1 MNLRTVLMLGS
12 FAAVIIVTVLALQS
26 ADGTAEA
33 GTAELSWKSFDEG
46 IALAKS
52 QNKKMLID
60 VYTDWCGWCKKMDKE
75 VYTDAKVKEILTA
88 KYVIVKLNAEA
99 DKQLTFNGTKLSHA
113 EFAQAIGVTGYP
125 ATAFFGSDGQPIT
138 LLPGYVEAGRFA
150 TILTFIGDDHY
161 KTTKFQDYVAKSG
174 KAN

>member
-1 MNLRTVLMLGS
+1 MNFRTVLMIGA
-12 FAAVIIVTVLALQS
+12 FVGVAIVAVLALQS
-26 ADGTAEA
+26 GDSSAQTN
-33 GTAELSWKSFDEG
+33 TAELSWKSFDEG

-60 VYTDWCGWCKKMDKE
+60 VYTDWCVWCKKMDKE
-75 VYTDAKVKEILTA
+75 VYTDAKVKEILNT
-88 KYVIVKLNAEA
+88 KFVLVKLNAES
-99 DKQLTFNGTKLSHA
+99 DKQLTYRGNKLSET
-113 EFAQAIGVTGYP
+113 EFAQAIGATGYP
-125 ATAFFGSDGQPIT
+125 TTAFFGSDGKPIT
-138 LLPGYVEAGRFA
+138 LLPGYVEGNRFA